1 MVKKTG
7 TGKSNGKQ
15 RDQLDDDLDA
25 LFMLP
30 LTEFTAARNALASQL
45 KKSGRSNEAEFVKT
59 LAKPPLSAWAVNQLY
74 WRHRD
79 AFNRLL
85 DSGERFRQAQ
95 SSAGARKVAD
105 MRAALD
111 VRRESLSELSNLAEE
126 LMRDAGHNPTQEFTR
141 RIATTLEAMSAYASQ
156 PDGPKPGRLTQDVDP
171 PGFESL
177 ASFVPSGT
185 TRPLSKELS
194 RNEVSKRASPPPS
207 QKPSATDKRA
217 LRKTEA
223 ANDAREREKDR
234 HVAIAAAKGSAQEA
248 KRMLAETRTK
258 TQNLEAA
265 HKKAHS
271 EARDAE
277 KQRSEAEAILKKAKA
292 AAENSAERLRNIGN
306 EVDQARQELE
316 DAKRA
321 VDKTSKEL
329 EKLFRSP
336 TK

>member
-1 MVKKTG
+1 MVKKTE
-7 TGKSNGKQ
+7 KSNGKH
-15 RDQLDDDLDA
+15 RDQLDDDLDS

-59 LAKPPLSAWAVNQLY
+59 LAKPPISAWTVNQLY
-74 WRHRD
+74 WRHRN
-79 AFNRLL
+79 AFDRLL

-95 SSAGARKVAD
+95 SSTGARKVAD

-111 VRRESLSELSNLAEE
+111 SRRESLSELSNLAEE
-126 LMRDAGHNPTQEFTR
+126 LMRDAGHNPTQDFTR

-156 PDGPKPGRLTQDVDP
+156 PDGPRAGRLTQDVDP

-185 TRPLSKELS
+185 TRKDLPREQATKTS
-194 RNEVSKRASPPPS
+194 SPPPS
-207 QKPSATDKRA
+207 QKQSADKSA
-217 LRKTEA
+217 LRKAEA
-223 ANDAREREKDR
+223 ANESREREKDR
-234 HVAIAAAKGSAQEA
+234 QLAIAAAKGSAQEA
-248 KRMLAETRTK
+248 KRILAETKTK

-277 KQRSEAEAILKKAKA
+277 KERSEAEAILKKAKT

-306 EVDQARQELE
+306 EVDQARQELAE
-316 DAKRA
+316 AKRA
-321 VDKTSKEL
+321 VEKASKEL